1 MVAESGEEKREKSS
15 RQKDHHETTGNR
27 IQRRGVWWGK
37 GNTQGDLRGRY
48 RVGACVGEDSRKVGT
63 VQVNCN
69 YRVRPLITKQIITSV
84 NWFLKEWLWVLSIG
98 CTLESPGG
106 CWKEHM
112 PGSLPSSRLPH
123 RCWSRYHGCSLGI
136 KVFKITP
143 HDSTVYPW

>member
-1 MVAESGEEKREKSS
+1 MAESGEEKREKSS

-69 YRVRPLITKQIITSV
+69 YRVTPLITKQIITSV
-84 NWFLKEWLWVLSIG
+84 N
-98 CTLESPGG
+98 
-106 CWKEHM
+106 
-112 PGSLPSSRLPH
+112 
-123 RCWSRYHGCSLGI
+123 
-136 KVFKITP
+136 
-143 HDSTVYPW
+143 